1 MKKSISFQIFLSI
14 LFLGLSGLLLVST
27 GCTQQKPQENAPR
40 SETQAQP
47 VKDSQTETG
56 EDSQAE
62 TEEETQAEPV
72 KDSQAET
79 GEELQAQ
86 PVKDSQAETEE
97 ELQAETA
104 KDSQAE
110 TGEEPQAETGEE
122 DPLESPDSTEAPEDK
137 TAGTPN
143 ASETISQEEIDKY
156 INDDEYMF
164 EHLKLD
170 EPIFSAPDGLVR
182 LLPDK
187 PLWIDKERKHVV
199 LQGWV
204 CQNRV
209 MLEFFLCYGPGGI
222 RTFPYKD
229 ETGKP
234 AKMLQFNG
242 PKCHESI
249 FSTEVSGRA
258 LHTALLALGVE
269 QGEPVK
275 FQPEF
280 VPPTGGKVKVTVLW
294 RKPDGSIEKHS
305 GQELVVDPD
314 GKPLKS
320 DWVFAGSLFF
330 DDSEGKKRYA
340 ADMEG
345 EFFGVSN
352 FPSLILDVAE
362 ESTSSNDSLVY
373 TANEKNLP
381 ERGTPVTIILEKA
394 E

>member
-1 MKKSISFQIFLSI
+1 MKKSVSFTISRFVWL
-14 LFLGLSGLLLVST
+14 LTLSGLLLVCA
-27 GCTQQKPQENAPR
+27 GCPQKPQGETPKG
-40 SETQAQP
+40 ETQ
-47 VKDSQTETG
+47 VGTEA
-56 EDSQAE
+56 ENQAE
-62 TEEETQAEPV
+62 TSASS
-72 KDSQAET
+72 DAAG
-79 GEELQAQ
+79 GEN
-86 PVKDSQAETEE
+86 
-97 ELQAETA
+97 
-104 KDSQAE
+104 
-110 TGEEPQAETGEE
+110 
-122 DPLESPDSTEAPEDK
+122 
-137 TAGTPN
+137 AGSSD
-143 ASETISQEEIDKY
+143 ALGAISQDEIDKY

-164 EHLKLD
+164 ERLKLD
-170 EPIFSAPDGLVR
+170 EPIVSDSESLVR

-187 PLWIDKERKHVV
+187 PLWIDKERKRVV

-209 MLEFFLCYGPGGI
+209 MLEFFLCAGTGGI
-222 RTFPYKD
+222 RTFPYQD

-269 QGEPVK
+269 QGEPVN

-280 VPPTGGKVKVTVLW
+280 VPPTGGKVKLTVRW
-294 RKPDGSIEKHS
+294 RKPDGSVEEHA
-305 GQELVVDPD
+305 GQELAVDQD
-314 GKPLKS
+314 GNPLKS
-320 DWVFAGSLFF
+320 DWVFAGSVFF
-330 DDSEGKKRYA
+330 EDSEGKKRYA

-345 EFFGVSN
+345 EYFGVSN

-362 ESTSSNDSLVY
+362 ESSSSNDSLVY
-373 TANEKNLP
+373 TANEKILP

>member
-1 MKKSISFQIFLSI
+1 MKKTVSFPISRFVWFLT
-14 LFLGLSGLLLVST
+14 LSGLLLVCT
-27 GCTQQKPQENAPR
+27 GCPQKPQGEAPKAG
-40 SETQAQP
+40 T
-47 VKDSQTETG
+47 
-56 EDSQAE
+56 QAE
-62 TEEETQAEPV
+62 TGAGTENQAGTQAGTETQAE
-72 KDSQAET
+72 
-79 GEELQAQ
+79 
-86 PVKDSQAETEE
+86 
-97 ELQAETA
+97 
-104 KDSQAE
+104 
-110 TGEEPQAETGEE
+110 
-122 DPLESPDSTEAPEDK
+122 
-137 TAGTPN
+137 TPASSD
-143 ASETISQEEIDKY
+143 ASEGEAAESSDASGAISQEEIDKY

-170 EPIFSAPDGLVR
+170 DPIVSDPESLVR

-209 MLEFFLCYGPGGI
+209 MLEFFLCAGTGGI
-222 RTFPYKD
+222 RTFPYED

-275 FQPEF
+275 FQPQF
-280 VPPTGGKVKVTVLW
+280 VPPTGGKVKMTVRW
-294 RKPDGSIEKHS
+294 RKPDGSVEEHA
-305 GQELVVDPD
+305 GQELAVDEA
-314 GKPLKS
+314 GNPLKS
-320 DWVFAGSLFF
+320 NWVFAGSLFF
-330 DDSEGKKRYA
+330 EDGDGEKRYA

-345 EFFGVSN
+345 EYFGVSN

-362 ESTSSNDSLVY
+362 ESSSANDSLVY
-373 TANEKNLP
+373 TANAKILP
-381 ERGTPVTIILEKA
+381 ERGTPVTIILEK

>member
-1 MKKSISFQIFLSI
+1 MKKTVSFPISRFVWFLT
-14 LFLGLSGLLLVST
+14 LSGLLLVCA
-27 GCTQQKPQENAPR
+27 GCPQKPQG
-40 SETQAQP
+40 ETPKAGT
-47 VKDSQTETG
+47 QTETG
-56 EDSQAE
+56 AE
-62 TEEETQAEPV
+62 TENQARTAAENQVETPV
-72 KDSQAET
+72 SPDATGGET
-79 GEELQAQ
+79 
-86 PVKDSQAETEE
+86 S
-97 ELQAETA
+97 
-104 KDSQAE
+104 
-110 TGEEPQAETGEE
+110 
-122 DPLESPDSTEAPEDK
+122 ESPD
-137 TAGTPN
+137 
-143 ASETISQEEIDKY
+143 ASGAISQEEIDKY

-170 EPIFSAPDGLVR
+170 EPIVSDPESLVR

-209 MLEFFLCYGPGGI
+209 MLEFFLCAGTGGI
-222 RTFPYKD
+222 RTFPYQD

-234 AKMLQFNG
+234 AKMMQFNG

-275 FQPEF
+275 FQPKF
-280 VPPTGGKVKVTVLW
+280 VPPTGGKVKVTVRW
-294 RKPDGSIEKHS
+294 RKPDGSIEEHA
-305 GQELVVDPD
+305 GQELAVDQD
-314 GKPLKS
+314 GNPLKS

-330 DDSEGKKRYA
+330 EDSDGEKRYA

-345 EFFGVSN
+345 EYFGVSN
-352 FPSLILDVAE
+352 FPSLILDVNE
-362 ESTSSNDSLVY
+362 ESSSANASLVY
-373 TANEKNLP
+373 TANEKILP
-381 ERGTPVTIILEKA
+381 ERGTPVTIILEK